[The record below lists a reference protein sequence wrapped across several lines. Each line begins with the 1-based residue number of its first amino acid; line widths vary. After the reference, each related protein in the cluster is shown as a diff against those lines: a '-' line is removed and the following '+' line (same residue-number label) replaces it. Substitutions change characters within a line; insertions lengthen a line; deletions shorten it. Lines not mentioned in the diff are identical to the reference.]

1 MTRLILD
8 NSRRTRLSA
17 SPSPSRPP
25 GERRMLGSVP
35 IEGHDPTGGI
45 TFEADLIAQLPSLRR
60 YAYKLTHD
68 REQAMDLVQDTC
80 EKALRFRRLFRQGT
94 NMRAWVLT
102 IMRHHFSD
110 TRRKRADAMAGAR
123 CAFEEFSEWAYS
135 DARADQI
142 CFVKEALRLAVERLS
157 EEQADAFWPTLGG
170 ATREECA
177 VLSGVPKGT
186 VGTRLHRARS
196 FMRRACAA

>member
-8 NSRRTRLSA
+8 DSRRTRLSA
-17 SPSPSRPP
+17 TPSQSGPP
-25 GERRMLGSVP
+25 GERRMLGSLP
-35 IEGHDPTGGI
+35 IEGHDPRGGI
-45 TFEADLIAQLPSLRR
+45 TFEADLVAELPTLRR

-80 EKALRFRRLFRQGT
+80 EKALRFRRLFREGT
-94 NMRAWVLT
+94 SMRAWVLT

-110 TRRKRADAMAGAR
+110 TCRKRAGGR
-123 CAFEEFSEWAYS
+123 CVLEEFSEWAYS
-135 DARADQI
+135 AARADQI
-142 CFVKEALRLAVERLS
+142 CFAKEALRLAVERLS
-157 EEQADAFWPTLGG
+157 EEQADVFWPTLGG

-186 VGTRLHRARS
+186 VGPCLHRARS